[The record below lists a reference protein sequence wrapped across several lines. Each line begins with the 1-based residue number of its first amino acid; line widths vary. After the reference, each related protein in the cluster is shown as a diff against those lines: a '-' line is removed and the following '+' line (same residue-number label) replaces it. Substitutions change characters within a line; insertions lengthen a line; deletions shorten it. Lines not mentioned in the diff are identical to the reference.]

1 MGLIYADILLLN
13 SVDAG
18 MQKRGILPEENVRQM
33 DVKALVDT
41 GAITL
46 TINDELAKQL
56 DLDVKYQV
64 DTELADG
71 TRGKGDVVGPVD
83 IRFENRMASCLALVL
98 PGSTEVLLGAI
109 PMEGMDVLIDP
120 TLQRLIVHPER
131 PTHALMKVK

>member
-1 MGLIYADILLLN
+1 MGLIYADILLQN
-13 SVDAG
+13 STDVVNV
-18 MQKRGILPEENVRQM
+18 KRGTISDEQVRQM
-33 DVKALVDT
+33 NVKALVDT

-46 TINDELAKQL
+46 TISDELAKQL

-131 PTHALMKVK
+131 PTHALMKIK

>member
-1 MGLIYADILLLN
+1 MGLVYADILLQN
-13 SVDAG
+13 STDVVNV
-18 MQKRGILPEENVRQM
+18 KRGTMSDEQVRQTN
-33 DVKALVDT
+33 VKALVDT

-46 TINDELAKQL
+46 TINEELAKQL

-131 PTHALMKVK
+131 PIHALMKIK